1 MGDAGQSKQLGDGS
15 FEDALKQFESK
26 FKDKSGLKWDQRN
39 DPPKSKK
46 YTFIERDYNV
56 SSSDEAENDD
66 DLPGAGSR
74 RGSKQSNT
82 STKSIECTLQ
92 KPVQRL
98 MEMIFN
104 KQYFE
109 QTLTELHYD
118 AQKLPLG
125 KLSKRTL
132 NNGFSI
138 LKNLAELIRDPTTSQ
153 GVPYATA
160 IEDLTNQYYTTI
172 PHVFGRNRPPLV
184 NSEAVIKREIEVL
197 EALTDM
203 EIAAEIMKDTKV
215 VDENG
220 NTMHQLDRHF
230 AGLGMKEMTPCTWL
244 SHSSNTTLT

>member
-1 MGDAGQSKQLGDGS
+1 
-15 FEDALKQFESK
+15 LKQFEAK

-39 DPPKSKK
+39 DPPKAKK

-56 SSSDEAENDD
+56 SSSDEENEAE
-66 DLPGAGSR
+66 LPGAGSR
-74 RGSKQSNT
+74 RGSKQSNA
-82 STKSIECTLQ
+82 STKSVESTLQ

-132 NNGFSI
+132 NNGFSV
-138 LKNLAELIRDPTTSQ
+138 LKNLAELIRDPTAAS
-153 GVPYATA
+153 GVPYPTA
-160 IEDLTNQYYTTI
+160 IENLTNQYYTTI
-172 PHVFGRNRPPLV
+172 PHVFGRHRPPLI
-184 NSEAVIKREIEVL
+184 NNEAMIKKEIEVL

-203 EIAAEIMKDTKV
+203 EIANEIMKDTKV
-215 VDENG
+215 VDEDG
-220 NTMHQLDRHF
+220 NAMHQLDRHY
-230 AGLGMKEMTPCTWL
+230 AGLGMKEMTPCTCF
-244 SHSSNTTLT
+244 SHPNHHYSYLTNPSQ